1 MALLERVSTL
11 VRANL
16 NDLIDKA
23 EEPEKMIKQV
33 ILDMQNQ
40 LLQVKTQV
48 AIAIADQ
55 HLLEKKQKENED
67 KVAEWMRKAEL
78 SVDKKQDDLA
88 RASLQRVES
97 YREMSESFAQQVA
110 DQKAQVEN
118 LKSALRQLEQKLSE
132 AQAKADLLIAQH
144 RRARAVGK
152 ASDARMAM
160 GDGSKAAAF
169 DRMKRKVAHSEAV
182 SQAKAEIAGDNMEDR
197 LAALE
202 KEDRIEQL
210 LAELKGK
217 RGRSCDRECAGDFM
231 INLRSFMAVAER
243 RGEFLGSHARGSGR
257 LLVEYSFSLAGG
269 SYSANRLPCFLGA
282 ACCDF
287 TRFVSDSLTVRYR
300 PGNPTVNKLDRSV
313 WEDLRSVADFLDA
326 NSV

>member
-23 EEPEKMIKQV
+23 EDPEKMIKQV

-78 SVDKKQDDLA
+78 AVDKKQDDLA
-88 RASLQRVES
+88 RAALQRVES
-97 YREMSESFAQQVA
+97 YRDLSGSFAQQVT
-110 DQKAQVEN
+110 DQNAQVES
-118 LKSALRQLEQKLSE
+118 LKIALRQLDQKLAE

-152 ASDARMAM
+152 ASDAKINI

-169 DRMKRKVAHSEAV
+169 DRMKHKVVREEAV
-182 SQAKAEIAGDNMEDR
+182 SQAKADIAVDDVEDR

-210 LAELKGK
+210 LGELKAK
-217 RGRSCDRECAGDFM
+217 RRA
-231 INLRSFMAVAER
+231 
-243 RGEFLGSHARGSGR
+243 
-257 LLVEYSFSLAGG
+257 
-269 SYSANRLPCFLGA
+269 
-282 ACCDF
+282 
-287 TRFVSDSLTVRYR
+287 
-300 PGNPTVNKLDRSV
+300 
-313 WEDLRSVADFLDA
+313 
-326 NSV
+326 

>member
-23 EEPEKMIKQV
+23 EHPEKMIKQV

-55 HLLEKKQKENED
+55 HLLEKKKKENED

-97 YREMSESFAQQVA
+97 YRELSESFAQQVT

-118 LKSALRQLEQKLSE
+118 LKSALRQLEQKLTE

-152 ASDARMAM
+152 ASDARLAM
-160 GDGSKAAAF
+160 GGGDGSNAAAF
-169 DRMKRKVAHSEAV
+169 DRMKRKVQYSEALG
-182 SQAKAEIAGDNMEDR
+182 QAKSEIAGDNMEDR

-217 RGRSCDRECAGDFM
+217 RGA
-231 INLRSFMAVAER
+231 
-243 RGEFLGSHARGSGR
+243 
-257 LLVEYSFSLAGG
+257 
-269 SYSANRLPCFLGA
+269 
-282 ACCDF
+282 
-287 TRFVSDSLTVRYR
+287 
-300 PGNPTVNKLDRSV
+300 
-313 WEDLRSVADFLDA
+313 
-326 NSV
+326 

>member
-23 EEPEKMIKQV
+23 EDPEKMIKQV

-67 KVAEWMRKAEL
+67 KAAEWMRKAEL
-78 SVDKKQDDLA
+78 AVDKKQDDLA
-88 RASLQRVES
+88 RAALARVES
-97 YREMSESFAQQVA
+97 YRDLSASFAQQVS

-118 LKSALRQLEQKLSE
+118 LKTALRQLDQKLTE

-152 ASDARMAM
+152 ASDARINI

-169 DRMKRKVAHSEAV
+169 DRMKHKVVREQAV
-182 SQAKAEIAGDNMEDR
+182 SQAKAEIAVDDVEDR

-210 LAELKGK
+210 LSELKTK
-217 RGRSCDRECAGDFM
+217 RGA
-231 INLRSFMAVAER
+231 
-243 RGEFLGSHARGSGR
+243 
-257 LLVEYSFSLAGG
+257 
-269 SYSANRLPCFLGA
+269 
-282 ACCDF
+282 
-287 TRFVSDSLTVRYR
+287 
-300 PGNPTVNKLDRSV
+300 
-313 WEDLRSVADFLDA
+313 
-326 NSV
+326 

>member
-16 NDLIDKA
+16 NDLVDKA
-23 EEPEKMIKQV
+23 EHPEKMIKQV

-55 HLLEKKQKENED
+55 HLLEKRQKENED

-88 RASLQRVES
+88 RAALQRVES
-97 YREMSESFAQQVA
+97 YREMTDSFAQQVN
-110 DQKAQVEN
+110 DQKAQVDN
-118 LKSALRQLEQKLSE
+118 LKTALRQLDQKLAE
-132 AQAKADLLIAQH
+132 AQAKADLLLAQH

-152 ASDARMAM
+152 ASDAKIRI

-169 DRMKRKVAHSEAV
+169 DRMKHKVVREEAV
-182 SQAKAEIAGDNMEDR
+182 SQAKAELAVDDVEDR
-197 LAALE
+197 LAVLE

-210 LAELKGK
+210 LGELKAK
-217 RGRSCDRECAGDFM
+217 RGA
-231 INLRSFMAVAER
+231 
-243 RGEFLGSHARGSGR
+243 
-257 LLVEYSFSLAGG
+257 
-269 SYSANRLPCFLGA
+269 
-282 ACCDF
+282 
-287 TRFVSDSLTVRYR
+287 
-300 PGNPTVNKLDRSV
+300 
-313 WEDLRSVADFLDA
+313 
-326 NSV
+326 